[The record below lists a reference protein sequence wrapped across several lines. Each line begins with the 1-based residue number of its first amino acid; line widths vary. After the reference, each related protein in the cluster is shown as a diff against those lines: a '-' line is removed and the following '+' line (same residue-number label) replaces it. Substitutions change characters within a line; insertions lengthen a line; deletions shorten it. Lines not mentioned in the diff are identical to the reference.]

1 MPRRSNWGNSFF
13 TISTSTDSC
22 LTPFLTKRSRV
33 FLVKFSHSLRKVK
46 SPVVTKR
53 RILRSRPHS
62 SSHAFQRW
70 IERLAHCIHRSPS
83 GGTLS
88 PYELRTPRVS
98 SPDVEREF
106 PGP

>member
-22 LTPFLTKRSRV
+22 LTPFFTKRSRV
-33 FLVKFSHSLRKVK
+33 FLVKFSHSERKVK

-53 RILRSRPHS
+53 RIFRSRPHS
-62 SSHAFQRW
+62 SSHAFHLW
-70 IERLAHCIHRSPS
+70 MERFAHCIHCSPC
-83 GGTLS
+83 GGWRS
-88 PYELRTPRVS
+88 PYEDRTPRVS
-98 SPDVEREF
+98 SPDVEREL